1 MKKENALFKLR
12 ACVLLLSMGIFMTS
26 CFREDIDA
34 RNRPIEENPEE
45 EEVGINADL
54 PLSDQENEGKWV
66 LNTELSDEFEASALN
81 ETKWLIQGRNGEYQS
96 NFRGRPPSQFS
107 TDNVRLEDGKLKIET
122 RWEPDYN
129 FSPKTN
135 PNTGE
140 TFENI
145 TTAAVISKK
154 VFKYG
159 YMEIKS
165 KSADAEITSSFW
177 TTNEKTAP
185 IKSELDMF
193 ETFGG
198 HKTSA
203 SWRKRLKFNII
214 SWEPSNPY
222 YLPGGN
228 GPVYSDNIQV
238 EHETASNFHVYGF
251 EWTSEYVKVYVDG
264 KLHPQGTITKAS
276 LTNNGEDPNRW
287 VTDTPYHI
295 WFDSE
300 TFPWL
305 GLPEAADLPVDYEIE
320 YVRVWQKQ

>member
-1 MKKENALFKLR
+1 MSKPS
-12 ACVLLLSMGIFMTS
+12 CLLLFALIVCFYACSTS
-26 CFREDIDA
+26 DSEGGDEELETEE
-34 RNRPIEENPEE
+34 PEIEVPKPDDSAQNP
-45 EEVGINADL
+45 DF
-54 PLSDQENEGKWV
+54 PLSDQSNTGNWT
-66 LNTELSDEFEASALN
+66 LNTEISDEFETSPLD
-81 ETKWLIQGRNGEYQS
+81 ESKWLIQGRNGEYQS

-107 TDNVRLEDGKLKIET
+107 TDNVRIEDGKLKIET
-122 RWEPDYN
+122 RWEPNYN
-129 FSPKTN
+129 FSPKTSN
-135 PNTGE
+135 SGE

-165 KSADAEITSSFW
+165 KSANAQITSSFW
-177 TTNEKTAP
+177 TTNQKEALM
-185 IKSELDMF
+185 SELDMF

-198 HKTSA
+198 HKSNA

-228 GPVYSDNIQV
+228 GPVHSRNIQV
-238 EHETASNFHVYGF
+238 EHETASDFHVYGF
-251 EWTSEYVKVYVDG
+251 EWTPEYIKVYVDG
-264 KLHPQGTITKAS
+264 ELHPQGTITKDA
-276 LTNNGEDPNRW
+276 LTNNGEDLNRW

-305 GLPEAADLPVDYEIE
+305 GLPEASDLPVDYEIE
-320 YVRVWQKQ
+320 YVRIWQKQ

>member
-34 RNRPIEENPEE
+34 RNRPIEENPE

-238 EHETASNFHVYGF
+238 EHETASDFHVYGF